1 VLRRYT
7 LQDIPTMLTHIGV
20 FLNEAE
26 NYRGIPFDKE
36 KLRMLLINNDRNNRF
51 FCNLAVENDEII
63 GGLCAIVQEYTFSK
77 AAFCADLLFYVDSN
91 RRSLK
96 AATELVESYV
106 EWAKQ
111 RGVVE
116 CRLANSTG
124 VKPEAYAKL
133 CEKFGFSYLGPIYQM
148 RF

>member
-1 VLRRYT
+1 
-7 LQDIPTMLTHIGV
+7 MLKHIGV
-20 FLNEAE
+20 FLNETE
-26 NYRGIPFDKE
+26 NYKGIPYDTE
-36 KLRMLLINNDRNNRF
+36 KIRSLLINNDRNNRF
-51 FCNLAVENDEII
+51 FCNLAVDGDEII
-63 GGLCAIVQEYTFSK
+63 GGLCAIVQEYTFSR
-77 AAFCADLLFYVDSN
+77 AAFSADLLFYIPSD
-91 RRSLK
+91 RRGLK
-96 AATELVESYV
+96 IATELVESYV
-106 EWAKQ
+106 EWSKQ